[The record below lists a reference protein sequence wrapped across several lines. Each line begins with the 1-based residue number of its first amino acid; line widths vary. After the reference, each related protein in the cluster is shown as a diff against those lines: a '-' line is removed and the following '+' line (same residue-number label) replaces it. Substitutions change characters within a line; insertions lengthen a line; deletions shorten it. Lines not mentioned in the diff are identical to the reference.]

1 MNSIY
6 RNFIITLKANKMAAT
21 LNICGL
27 VIAFTLFD
35 SVAIRTESERTFD
48 KIHSKAEAIY
58 RLDCVTSK
66 SQWPTQILPFAQAF
80 ASSSPH
86 ILESTIINPYI
97 GEVYFTIGR
106 DEILKGYKEPVITCT
121 PGIVSIFDFQLVEG
135 SLDCLDDP
143 EKCLLPESMVRK
155 IFGESSAIG
164 KELLAEEEIWSK
176 ERKSLVVGGVYK
188 DFPENTQLNNA
199 IYTSLSSTYCMD
211 DWDNWIFLCYVLLD
225 DPSQK
230 DLICSQFNQAFPFK
244 QYERLQEVQT
254 RLVNL
259 CDIYYMND
267 MNSVT
272 YIKSGNKRQ
281 TDLLFSASFLVVL
294 IAVINFINFTMAL
307 VPARIKSI
315 NIRKIL
321 GDSVWRLRGFLWLE
335 SFLFAL
341 LSYAISLLL
350 LLVYEGCIGGGFHM
364 KGIVFLGGLFMA
376 LCAGLLAGAY
386 PAIYATSIPQRIV
399 LNGSFGLSPKGKRMR
414 ECLVGFQY
422 TVSIILIVL
431 SLFIYKQIE
440 TMRSHSFGFG
450 NDNVVNLHVGDRMK
464 TFWGNDARVLGFTDE
479 VVIASTHKA
488 SELLATYPVA
498 FVTNEEFYMPYAYIK
513 LMPGADKGNVLLYIR
528 DMLSELSP
536 SCLSD
541 FEFCDTFS
549 RHLYEKE
556 IQFGD
561 RVILSSVLSI
571 WMALAGILSLV
582 LFDVHYQRREIGIRR
597 VYGSSVSEILYRL
610 NKVYL
615 KVLLIS
621 FVIAIPVSYYFME
634 RWGSNFMEKVPV
646 SYLIYFVALLGISIL
661 TVGVVTFQS
670 WRAANENPVDML

>member
-341 LSYAISLLL
+341 LSYAISFLL

-364 KGIVFLGGLFMA
+364 KGIVFL
-376 LCAGLLAGAY
+376 
-386 PAIYATSIPQRIV
+386 V
-399 LNGSFGLSPKGKRMR
+399 
-414 ECLVGFQY
+414 
-422 TVSIILIVL
+422 
-431 SLFIYKQIE
+431 
-440 TMRSHSFGFG
+440 
-450 NDNVVNLHVGDRMK
+450 D
-464 TFWGNDARVLGFTDE
+464 
-479 VVIASTHKA
+479 
-488 SELLATYPVA
+488 
-498 FVTNEEFYMPYAYIK
+498 
-513 LMPGADKGNVLLYIR
+513 
-528 DMLSELSP
+528 
-536 SCLSD
+536 
-541 FEFCDTFS
+541 
-549 RHLYEKE
+549 
-556 IQFGD
+556 
-561 RVILSSVLSI
+561 
-571 WMALAGILSLV
+571 
-582 LFDVHYQRREIGIRR
+582 
-597 VYGSSVSEILYRL
+597 
-610 NKVYL
+610 YL
-615 KVLLIS
+615 
-621 FVIAIPVSYYFME
+621 
-634 RWGSNFMEKVPV
+634 
-646 SYLIYFVALLGISIL
+646 
-661 TVGVVTFQS
+661 
-670 WRAANENPVDML
+670 